1 MSATD
6 IFRNRDPMQS
16 EQDPQFVN
24 VIQTRADSTYAPLPG
39 SVKFPNDVRNT
50 RAGMPN
56 PTGRRP

>member
-1 MSATD
+1 MSKTD
-6 IFRNRDPMQS
+6 IFHNSDPMPS
-16 EQDPQFVN
+16 EQDPQSVN
-24 VIQTRADSTYAPLPG
+24 VIQSRADSPYASLPG